1 MNKKQHQ
8 ADFRKLSE
16 TRRREKILYSNL
28 TDGIAAKL
36 VELVNEKTDNKEK
49 VKILNEII
57 DNKGFE
63 IKERNAETKS
73 IIKVFETVKE
83 TDKEYGENMNG
94 ARALNS
100 IGYDVYMLP
109 RHTKSKSFDY
119 ILVKGKQI
127 YTAELKT
134 IYGENSVDHRLE
146 KAIQQSNR
154 LVLNIVG
161 NASSRYVADEI
172 QDFYL
177 KNPHIQEVIVLLG
190 GKPIYVKYGQVK
202 DKKFTKSFMDRWAR

>member
-36 VELVNEKTDNKEK
+36 VELANEKTDNREK

-134 IYGENSVDHRLE
+134 VYGENSLD
-146 KAIQQSNR
+146 NR
-154 LVLNIVG
+154 LYDANVQANRIILNIIG
-161 NASSRYVADEI
+161 NISSRNAAGEI
-172 QDFYL
+172 RSFYL
-177 KNPHIQEVIVLLG
+177 KNPHIQEIIVLIG
-190 GKPIYVKYGQVK
+190 GKPIYVKYKHVK
-202 DKKFTKSFMDRWAR
+202 QQSFTKIFMDIWAR